1 MLEQSLTRVVVNSLF
16 GPVNVVHMSYLRSP
30 QSGQSAAIVMDNA
43 SAEARQRFRPALDIW
58 MP

>member
-30 QSGQSAAIVMDNA
+30 QSGQSAIVMDNA